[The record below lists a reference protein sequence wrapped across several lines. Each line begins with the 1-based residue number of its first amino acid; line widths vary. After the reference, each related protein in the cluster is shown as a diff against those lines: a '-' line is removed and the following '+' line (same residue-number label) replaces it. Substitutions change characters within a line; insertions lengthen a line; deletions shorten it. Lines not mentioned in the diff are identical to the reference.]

1 MSKGKKPVNEWE
13 MPFGKNKGKSL
24 GDMALDKD
32 DRGYLSWLEGSLNDG
47 DNLKGAI
54 RMVLDGK
61 GDDAFTYPEKEE

>member
-1 MSKGKKPVNEWE
+1 
-13 MPFGKNKGKSL
+13 
-24 GDMALDKD
+24 MALDKD